1 MIIRELTKDT
11 VAHVLPLLDGLWPGQ
26 SESEWIEEVEA
37 SLEDADST
45 FFLAYSENGGAIGF
59 SQVQLR
65 RDYVEGTETSP
76 VGYLEGLYVKE
87 PERNKGY
94 ARQLVRAAEAWAEQH
109 GCTEFASDVEL
120 HNVESQSMHER
131 LGFTEVNRIVCYVK
145 PLGGV

>member
-1 MIIRELTKDT
+1 MIIRELTIDT
-11 VAHVLPLLDGLWPGQ
+11 VSHVLPLLDGLWPGQ
-26 SESEWIEEVEA
+26 SKEQWVMEVEE
-37 SLEDADST
+37 SLEDKDST
-45 FFLAYSENGGAIGF
+45 FFLAYLESGKAIGF

-65 RDYVEGTETSP
+65 KDYVEGTETSP
-76 VGYLEGLYVKE
+76 VGYLEGLYVKDS
-87 PERNKGY
+87 ERKRGY
-94 ARQLVRAAEAWAEQH
+94 ARALVRAAEAWAEQR